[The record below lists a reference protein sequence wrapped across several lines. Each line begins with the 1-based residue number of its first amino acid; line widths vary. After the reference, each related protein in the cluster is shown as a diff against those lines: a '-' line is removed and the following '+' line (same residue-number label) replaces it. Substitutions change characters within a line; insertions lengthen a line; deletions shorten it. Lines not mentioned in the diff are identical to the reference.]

1 MKRVILH
8 AKRIIRKF
16 WIFLLLV
23 FAGSPFIGIPVF
35 FLMLL
40 ISLLFFRDPFDID
53 EKVLSENFTKD
64 EMLTEEQRA
73 AKEEALEEA
82 GFVIDSLKG
91 YELQLPVVYDPE
103 SILDDDYL
111 ELYARM
117 QNFICPQR
125 VDRATVLTRVR
136 LTNDAYIYEYDLNE
150 QDCRVKE
157 NFEVKLK
164 EEILYSIDKKD
175 VRTMRMIRSKRKFIY
190 RYWNTSSEGYRDI
203 IVTPE
208 ELNN

>member
-1 MKRVILH
+1 MH

-53 EKVLSENFTKD
+53 EKVLSENFTKEELD
-64 EMLTEEQRA
+64 VINATE
-73 AKEEALEEA
+73 
-82 GFVIDSLKG
+82 ID
-91 YELQLPVVYDPE
+91 E